1 MNKLTYILLIC
12 LFFVLELPAQTAS
25 TMLQES
31 PAAQAGFSPASLD
44 RLDHFIQA
52 YVDRSQ
58 MNGATALVARNGR
71 IVYYKAFGYAD
82 LSTRKPLR
90 KDHIFRIASMTKPVI
105 SVAAMM
111 LYEEGKF
118 NLDDPL
124 SKFIPAFKSPLVI
137 TSFNLKDTSFTTE
150 PAKSEIT
157 VRQIL
162 NHTSGLG
169 YAQIGSAEANALY
182 YKNGI
187 NGGIG
192 TPGSNLK
199 EMITKLAGLPLFQH
213 PGEKFLYGLN
223 TDVLGYLVEVLSG
236 MPLDKYLEEKMFK
249 PLGMRDTYFY
259 LPAEKQSRLVKLYK
273 QDANAGLLVQDAI
286 VPLNGNFHTNFPL
299 EKGGTYFSGGAGL
312 SSTAYDYAVFC
323 QMLLNG
329 GSYGNRRIL
338 SPSTIRL
345 MTMNQ
350 IGGLIMWNDP
360 NNPNKFG
367 LGFGVYTEGSE
378 KNTPARAGS
387 YDWGGMFATHF
398 WIDPQSKLVAVFM
411 RNVWPTAEWDFG
423 DRVKAVV
430 YGAMEE

>member
-1 MNKLTYILLIC
+1 MNKFAYALLIC
-12 LFFVLELPAQTAS
+12 LLLIQELPGQTVS
-25 TMLQES
+25 TTLQES
-31 PAAQAGFSPASLD
+31 LPGQGGFSAPALERLD
-44 RLDHFIQA
+44 RFIQG
-52 YVDRSQ
+52 YVDRVQ

-71 IVYYKAFGYAD
+71 MVYYKAFGYAD
-82 LSTRKPLR
+82 YAARKPMR

-124 SKFIPAFKSPLVI
+124 SKFIPAFKSPVVI
-137 TSFNLKDTSFTTE
+137 TDFNPKDTSFTTM

-162 NHTSGLG
+162 NHTSGIG
-169 YAQIGSAEANALY
+169 YAQIGTAQANALY
-182 YKNGI
+182 YKYGI

-192 TPGSNLK
+192 TPGSTLK
-199 EMITKLAGLPLFQH
+199 EMIVKLAGLPLFHH
-213 PGEKFLYGLN
+213 PGEQFLYGLN

-236 MPLDKYLEEKMFK
+236 MPLDRYLEEKLFR

-259 LPAEKQSRLVKLYK
+259 LPPEKQSRLVKLYK
-273 QDANAGLLVQDAI
+273 QDENAKLLVQDSI
-286 VPLNGNFHTNFPL
+286 VALNGNFHTNFPN

-338 SPSTIRL
+338 SPATIRL

-350 IGGLIMWNDP
+350 IGGLTMWNDP
-360 NNPNKFG
+360 RNPNKFG

-378 KNTPARAGS
+378 RNTPAREGTF
-387 YDWGGMFATHF
+387 DWAGMFASHF

-411 RNVWPTAEWDFG
+411 RNVWPTQEWDFG